1 MSKDIQNQ
9 SFNPSYIS
17 SWLCK
22 RCSRKYPLAS
32 LHLVGVGSTHNMDVN
47 QRTEDHE
54 VNKKKKVPHWFQKTR
69 LWCYEKVLLLQLL
82 TMMSLEPII
91 SKLLWLTPYTIVCS
105 YSNVTTFA
113 FGNFMIISCHFFT
126 NYMNIFHET

>member
-1 MSKDIQNQ
+1 M
-9 SFNPSYIS
+9 
-17 SWLCK
+17 
-22 RCSRKYPLAS
+22 
-32 LHLVGVGSTHNMDVN
+32 HLVGVGSTHNMEVN

-91 SKLLWLTPYTIVCS
+91 SKLL
-105 YSNVTTFA
+105 
-113 FGNFMIISCHFFT
+113 
-126 NYMNIFHET
+126 